1 MAFGSFRGA
10 WLRAADDRADA
21 PRATAMMTHQAISV
35 PTSLAD
41 NPAEPWHLDQGNDIW
56 PLSVRLSLL
65 GTLSLASWGLVL
77 GAGYALRAA
86 FA

>member
-1 MAFGSFRGA
+1 MAFGFSTGA
-10 WLRAADDRADA
+10 LLHAADDRADA
-21 PRATAMMTHQAISV
+21 TRAAAMVAHQAISV

-41 NPAEPWHLDQGNDIW
+41 NAAEPWHLDQGNDIW

-65 GTLSLASWGLVL
+65 GALSLASWGLVL